1 MEKAKEA
8 MANILAEW
16 LFKDFGILLDEP
28 TKKDIHNTL
37 EEHQIEKS

>member
-8 MANILAEW
+8 MANILAKW

-37 EEHQIEKS
+37 EEQGADK